1 MVEFIG
7 DLLFFRKIKEFYY
20 LIITKIFIKI
30 YPIDYELSDF
40 LIKIICEKNAIE
52 KIEKSEYHSNLY
64 TKSVC
69 INYYG
74 GRVLSAYFSDGTIDS
89 LEDGKTLLK
98 WYHNCISNEAY
109 YKINKSIAK
118 FEKKE
123 YEKILKTL

>member
-52 KIEKSEYHSNLY
+52 KIEKSEYYNNLY
-64 TKSVC
+64 K
-69 INYYG
+69 IADKKY
-74 GRVLSAYFSDGTIDS
+74 
-89 LEDGKTLLK
+89 
-98 WYHNCISNEAY
+98 SNR
-109 YKINKSIAK
+109 
-118 FEKKE
+118 
-123 YEKILKTL
+123 